1 MKYLKCN
8 YLEKK
13 SEKKGINIF
22 YKNLGKMVYVLPAQ
36 LLCPYV
42 SLKDDLLMTAAI
54 SDWVTVFRFIY
65 WYFENGDDCFKL

>member
-22 YKNLGKMVYVLPAQ
+22 YKNLGKMVYVLLAQ
-36 LLCPYV
+36 LLCPCV

-54 SDWVTVFRFIY
+54 SD
-65 WYFENGDDCFKL
+65 

>member
-8 YLEKK
+8 YLEKN

-36 LLCPYV
+36 LLCPFV
-42 SLKDDLLMTAAI
+42 SLKDDLLMPAAI
-54 SDWVTVFRFIY
+54 SD
-65 WYFENGDDCFKL
+65 